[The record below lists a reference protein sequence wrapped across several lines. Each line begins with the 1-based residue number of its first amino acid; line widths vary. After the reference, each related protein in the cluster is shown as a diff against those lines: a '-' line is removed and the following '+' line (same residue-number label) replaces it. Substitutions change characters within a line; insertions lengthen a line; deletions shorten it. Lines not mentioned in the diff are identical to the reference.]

1 MKQKTKM
8 ISSTMQHFS
17 SCILVLL
24 ILTTHN
30 FIHANSENCNPDDKK
45 ALLQIKKQFGNP
57 TDLSSWDPTTD
68 CCNTWLGVGCETF
81 TPTYRVT
88 MINLFDLNLPKPVP
102 FPPSITN
109 LPSLEILYLSGIP
122 NLVGPIPLS
131 IANLTTLQYVSIT
144 KTNISG
150 EIPYTLSQIKT
161 LASISFTYNKLTGP
175 LPASLSTIPSL
186 AVIAFSGNKLTGEIP
201 ESYGSFPAL
210 FTGLLLS
217 RNRLSGKIPAS
228 LGKLNLI
235 DLDLSRNMLEGDASM
250 FFKSNISTN
259 TISLAMNS
267 FSFDIRKVRLSK
279 DLNKLDLRNNKI
291 YGTLPEGL
299 ANLRYLHKLNVSN
312 NNLCGQIPNLRFDES
327 CYAHNKCLCG
337 SPLPACKT

>member
-1 MKQKTKM
+1 M
-8 ISSTMQHFS
+8 
-17 SCILVLL
+17 
-24 ILTTHN
+24 HN
-30 FIHANSENCNPDDKK
+30 FSGGVSSKENCNPDDKK
-45 ALLQIKKQFGNP
+45 ALIQIKKQFGNP
-57 TDLSSWDPTTD
+57 TQLSSWDPTTD
-68 CCNTWLGVGCETF
+68 CCNSTWRGVTCDNF
-81 TPTYRVT
+81 TPTYRV
-88 MINLFDLNLPKPVP
+88 IILDLFDLNLPKPVP

-109 LPSLEILYLSGIP
+109 LPSLVDLSLTGIP

-131 IANLTTLQYVSIT
+131 IANLTTLQFVAIRQT
-144 KTNISG
+144 KISG
-150 EIPYTLSQIKT
+150 EIPNTLSQIKT
-161 LASISFTYNKLTGP
+161 LVTISFTDNKLTGS
-175 LPASLSTIPSL
+175 LPASLSSIPSL
-186 AVIAFSGNKLTGEIP
+186 AGIAFYGNQLTGEIP
-201 ESYGSFPAL
+201 ESYGSFPAH

-228 LGKLNLI
+228 LGKLNLA
-235 DLDLSRNMLEGDASM
+235 DLDLSRNALKGDASM

-267 FSFDIRKVRLSK
+267 FTFDIGKVGLSN

-312 NNLCGQIPNLRFDES
+312 NNLCGQIPNLRLFDES